1 MTELS
6 IFAAQEE
13 SDDDNLPVPQLDT
26 PPDLRPDLADL
37 GLVEAERGV
46 CEDTYEN
53 RAVLRRHRY
62 SWTRVYDQHG
72 SPTTL
77 IAAQSPEQQ
86 EQARVLSLSQKR
98 ALLSDQNNLNS
109 DYLVGLELVLEEQA
123 ARLVPG
129 WVLKATRDWQAR
141 ENRPADKR
149 GRPLYLPA
157 RCLHV
162 KADGLRCQLWS
173 SGRPKDDGLCRQHL
187 GRLARKPGESVERAR
202 QKVIQSAP
210 YAVDVLEQLMETA
223 VSEPVK
229 LKAASEILDRAGI
242 KGGLQVDIN
251 ATVNDGRDAVDVVM
265 EKLQRL
271 YNGASSDEERREI
284 LWVMTGRPVV
294 ETIDSTDTSDD
305 KTHPTTEEER
315 PAE

>member
-1 MTELS
+1 MTENLPS
-6 IFAAQEE
+6 IFAATEETDE
-13 SDDDNLPVPQLDT
+13 SDLPVAQLDT

-37 GLVEAERGV
+37 GLVETERGV
-46 CEDTYEN
+46 CEDNYEN

-72 SPTTL
+72 APTSL

-86 EQARVLSLSQKR
+86 EAARVLSLSQKR
-98 ALLSDQNNLNS
+98 ALLSVPENLNS
-109 DYLVGLELVLEEQA
+109 DYLTGLELLLEEQA

-129 WVLKATRDWQAR
+129 WVLQATRAWRTQQD
-141 ENRPADKR
+141 RPAGSR

-157 RCLHV
+157 RCAHV

-187 GRLARKPGESVERAR
+187 GRLARKPGESVEKAR

-223 VSEPVK
+223 ISEPVK

-242 KGGLQVDIN
+242 KGGLQIDLN
-251 ATVNDGRDAVDVVM
+251 ANVTDGRDAVDVVM
-265 EKLQRL
+265 EKLGRL
-271 YNGASSDEERREI
+271 YQAASTDEERREI
-284 LWVMTGRPVV
+284 MWVMTGRPVIQGEV
-294 ETIDSTDTSDD
+294 VTDDQED
-305 KTHPTTEEER
+305 AREGER